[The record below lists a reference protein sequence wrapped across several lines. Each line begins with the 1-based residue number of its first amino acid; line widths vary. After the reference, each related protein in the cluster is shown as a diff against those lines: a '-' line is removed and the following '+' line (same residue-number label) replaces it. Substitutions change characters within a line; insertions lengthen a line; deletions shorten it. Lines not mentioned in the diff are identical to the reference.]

1 VYSPSWNASLFTTQD
16 ASIAESLKPSNIRT
30 WPSNLDSF
38 RKCGG
43 KIITYHG
50 GQDNQITSFNTERF
64 YKHLSDRHP
73 NNGNTTNKSTQH
85 RVSATSAP
93 SLDLFFRF
101 FRIPGMYHCNS
112 GPGAWVFGELGADS
126 SAGIPFES
134 PFNVLAALIKWVEN
148 GTAVEE
154 IIGTKFVND
163 SVKAGVAS
171 RHRHCRYVLWNLK
184 RRSTRTSSPLWSQFL
199 FPPLRM
205 RDTLRRVMLLMDC
218 LIVIGIHC
226 EARTWGQGILDRSPT
241 GLVYSCDIFIEARWQ
256 HEEEVGVII
265 GDQR

>member
-16 ASIAESLKPSNIRT
+16 ASVAESLNPSNIRT

-64 YKHLSDRHP
+64 YKYVSDPHH
-73 NNGNTTNKSTQH
+73 NNGYTTNKSAHQ
-85 RVSATSAP
+85 RASATSAP
-93 SLDLFFRF
+93 SLDSYLRF

-112 GPGAWVFGELGADS
+112 GPGAWVFGHLGADS

-184 RRSTRTSSPLWSQFL
+184 RRSTRTSSPLQSQL
-199 FPPLRM
+199 PFPPLHM

-218 LIVIGIHC
+218 SIAIGIHC
-226 EARTWGQGILDRSPT
+226 EARIWGQGILDRSPI
-241 GLVYSCDIFIEARWQ
+241 GLVYSSDSFIKARW
-256 HEEEVGVII
+256 
-265 GDQR
+265 